1 MRELVRFAIVPLILL
16 GFSLATILVY
26 QALHLPT
33 RDAVLDAIQGL
44 YAQYGPIVVLLGAL
58 MEGTLFLNLYLPGS
72 TVIALGV
79 IFANGDI
86 VRAILVVVLATFGLF
101 GTALINYA
109 LGRYGWYRLFVK
121 LGIGDELEA
130 MKKRFERRGLAL
142 ILSTYFHPNVGA
154 LAATSAGILRAS
166 FWPFAGYSLLAL
178 TFWDTFWGIVFYLIG
193 PFLLR
198 VLSQWVITGILALWF
213 IYAVVKFFRSRGRD
227 QAPSIP

>member
-1 MRELVRFAIVPLILL
+1 MRELVRFAIVPLVLL

-26 QALHLPT
+26 QALQLPS
-33 RDAVLDAIQGL
+33 RDAVLDSIQAL
-44 YAQYGPIVVLLGAL
+44 YTRYGPVVILLGAL

-79 IFANGDI
+79 IFAGGDL
-86 VRAILVVVLATFGLF
+86 VRVVIAVALATLGLF

-130 MKKRFERRGLAL
+130 MKARFECRGLAL

-154 LAATSAGILRAS
+154 LAATSAGILRVS
-166 FWPFAGYSLLAL
+166 FLHFAGYSLVAL
-178 TFWDTFWGIVFYLIG
+178 IFWDTFWGIVFYLIG

-198 VLSQWVITGILALWF
+198 VLSQWVITAILALWF
-213 IYAVVKFFRSRGRD
+213 IYAVVKFLRSRGRE
-227 QAPSIP
+227 QAPPIP